1 MIGSVLPRGRDV
13 GGLLRY
19 LFQEGRAGE
28 SGLAADH
35 TAPRLIAAWDS
46 DPTRLE
52 PGRTA
57 AGRRAVRALAGAL
70 SAPVRAA
77 NVDPA
82 TKPVY
87 HLAIAAAKDPRTGK
101 LLDKMLSDG
110 QWADI
115 AAEYLHQIGLAKR
128 GDEQAVRWVA
138 VRHAD
143 DHIHV
148 VATLARQD
156 GRRVFPRNDHYRAR
170 EASLTVEAR
179 YDLIRTSPAGRTS
192 SRPPSRGETRKH
204 QATVDARRQA
214 GRPGPSAP
222 DRLVLRQLVR
232 AAAAG
237 STGWEDFT
245 EQLSRHGVLLQ
256 PRMSERDPG
265 QITGYA
271 VALPGRS
278 DSGPAIW
285 FGGGKLAPDLT
296 LPQMQ
301 RRWHSHE
308 QHPQPADA
316 LGAGARRPHPEMQG
330 AQGAQRAGGEP
341 AAGRDRFGLTRQE
354 RQGLWQ
360 AAQDAATRAA
370 AQISATVA
378 AGADPR
384 LAGDAAWAAAD
395 LLAVVAQLTERR
407 AGGPYTDAA
416 RAFEHAG
423 RSQHQAP
430 HVRTPAGRRLRTA
443 AAALSAVR
451 VALPSE
457 ARQLLL
463 LTQQLSRLADAV
475 ARLRQAQ
482 AHAAQAAAARA
493 AADRPLPV
501 GERASTEVG
510 STLAGGDHRPRLRE
524 GAAADDLGSCGGRLP
539 RRQQHAR
546 SEDVGSGPVD
556 RF

>member
-19 LFQEGRAGE
+19 LFREGRTGE
-28 SGLAADH
+28 HGLAAEH
-35 TAPRLIAAWDS
+35 TAPRLVAAWDGDLS
-46 DPTRLE
+46 RHE

-57 AGRRAVRALAGAL
+57 ADRRDVRALAAAL
-70 SAPVRAA
+70 AAPVRAA

-87 HLAIAAAKDPRTGK
+87 HLAIAAAKDPITGQ
-101 LLDKMLSDG
+101 LLDKMLTDG

-115 AAEYLHQIGLAKR
+115 AAEYLHQLGLAKR

-143 DHIHV
+143 NHIHV

-170 EASLTVEAR
+170 EASLTVEVR
-179 YDLIRTSPAGRTS
+179 YGLIRTSPAGRTS
-192 SRPPSRGETRKH
+192 SRPASRGETRKH
-204 QATVDARRQA
+204 QATVDAQRAA
-214 GRPGPSAP
+214 GRPAPPAP

-237 STGWEDFT
+237 SSGWQDFT
-245 EQLSRHGVLLQ
+245 EQLSRQGVLLR
-256 PRMSERDPG
+256 PRMSEMTPG

-278 DSGPAIW
+278 DSAPAIW

-296 LPQMQ
+296 LPQLQ
-301 RRWHSHE
+301 RRWRSQE
-308 QHPQPADA
+308 QHAAPAEA
-316 LGAGARRPHPEMQG
+316 GGARVGQPRPG
-330 AQGAQRAGGEP
+330 AQDAGGAP
-341 AAGRDRFGLTRQE
+341 RPGADRFGLTPQE

-360 AAQDAATRAA
+360 AAQDAAARAA
-370 AQISATVA
+370 MQISATVDR
-378 AGADPR
+378 GADPR

-423 RSQHQAP
+423 RSQHHTRP
-430 HVRTPAGRRLRTA
+430 LRTPAGRRLRTA
-443 AAALSAVR
+443 TTALAAVR

-457 ARQLLL
+457 TRQLLQ

-475 ARLRQAQ
+475 ARLRQTQ

-493 AADRPLPV
+493 AAEQLRALHPTQGMPAPLTTVAALRPV
-501 GERASTEVG
+501 TVHSTTRTPP
-510 STLAGGDHRPRLRE
+510 S
-524 GAAADDLGSCGGRLP
+524 
-539 RRQQHAR
+539 RRR
-546 SEDVGSGPVD
+546 
-556 RF
+556 